1 MRRIPGG
8 AVARSESFEKAQRR
22 LRAALGRNVRKLRLS
37 LGMTQAELAE
47 RAESRRALISDVER
61 GEANPTIDSL
71 LRIAMALKAEPAEL
85 LDQSR

>member
-1 MRRIPGG
+1 
-8 AVARSESFEKAQRR
+8 VAQSESFERAQRR
-22 LRAALGRNVRKLRLS
+22 LRTTLGSNVRKLRLS

-71 LRIAMALKAEPAEL
+71 LRIATALRVEPAEL
-85 LDQSR
+85 LDRSR